1 MEPVHSIDGAAGTVI
16 GTAAGAV
23 IGTISFRSARLGRRG
38 LDEEH
43 VRAFCRQVE
52 AELVVLRSERS
63 LLQEEVGRLRRR
75 ILGDDLPAG
84 MRGGGPGSA
93 VGILSRAQQTAEHYV
108 AEAQE
113 YSRHVT
119 RDARRRREDMMAG
132 VRAHLDRVI
141 EQAHREASRA
151 ARTAL
156 VPAAT
161 PAATDD
167 VRAEL
172 AYLRAFGDVYTE
184 RLRSCLDDLLR
195 DLDQADRDQLG
206 RRQDAGGRDA
216 GDRDAG
222 NLGAA

>member
-1 MEPVHSIDGAAGTVI
+1 MAMMSSADERLTPDVVQA
-16 GTAAGAV
+16 
-23 IGTISFRSARLGRRG
+23 ISFRSARLGRRG
-38 LDEEH
+38 FDEEH

-75 ILGDDLPAG
+75 ILGDPDGAPGLR
-84 MRGGGPGSA
+84 RGGGRGSA

-119 RDARRRREDMMAG
+119 RDARRRRDGMVAG
-132 VRAHLDRVI
+132 VRASLDRVI
-141 EQAHREASRA
+141 EQAHHEACQA

-156 VPAAT
+156 APAGSPAAVRE
-161 PAATDD
+161 

-172 AYLRAFGDVYTE
+172 AYLRTFGDVYTE
-184 RLRSCLDDLLR
+184 RLRTCLDDLLR
-195 DLDQADRDQLG
+195 DAGLPRGEGGADQEAV
-206 RRQDAGGRDA
+206 DAGQGA
-216 GDRDAG
+216 T
-222 NLGAA
+222 GAAVARVGA

>member
-1 MEPVHSIDGAAGTVI
+1 MAMMSSADERLTPDVVQA
-16 GTAAGAV
+16 
-23 IGTISFRSARLGRRG
+23 ISFRSARLGRRG
-38 LDEEH
+38 FDEEH

-75 ILGDDLPAG
+75 ILGDPDGAPGLR
-84 MRGGGPGSA
+84 RGGGPGSA

-119 RDARRRREDMMAG
+119 RDAQRRRDGMVAG
-132 VRAHLDRVI
+132 VRASLDRVI
-141 EQAHREASRA
+141 EQAHDEACQA

-156 VPAAT
+156 APAESPAAVRE
-161 PAATDD
+161 

-172 AYLRAFGDVYTE
+172 AYLRTFGDVYTE
-184 RLRSCLDDLLR
+184 RLRTCLDDLLR
-195 DLDQADRDQLG
+195 DAGLPRGEGGADEEAVDVGQG
-206 RRQDAGGRDA
+206 AT
-216 GDRDAG
+216 
-222 NLGAA
+222 GAAVAWAGV

>member
-1 MEPVHSIDGAAGTVI
+1 MAMMSSADQRLTPDVVQA
-16 GTAAGAV
+16 
-23 IGTISFRSARLGRRG
+23 ISFRAARLGRRG
-38 LDEEH
+38 FDEEH

-75 ILGDDLPAG
+75 ILGDDDGPPGLRRGGAVN
-84 MRGGGPGSA
+84 GGGPRSA

-113 YSRHVT
+113 YSRHLQ
-119 RDARRRREDMMAG
+119 RDAQRRRDGMVTE
-132 VRAHLDRVI
+132 VRAHLDQVI
-141 EQAHREASRA
+141 EQAHHEASRA
-151 ARTAL
+151 ARIAL
-156 VPAAT
+156 APAGAR
-161 PAATDD
+161 D

-195 DLDQADRDQLG
+195 DAGQAERG
-206 RRQDAGGRDA
+206 GGVRADATVA
-216 GDRDAG
+216 
-222 NLGAA
+222 

>member
-1 MEPVHSIDGAAGTVI
+1 VAMMSSADQRLTPD
-16 GTAAGAV
+16 AV
-23 IGTISFRSARLGRRG
+23 QAISFRAARLGRRG
-38 LDEEH
+38 FDEEH

-75 ILGDDLPAG
+75 ILGEHDGPPGPLRGGATS
-84 MRGGGPGSA
+84 GGGPRSA

-113 YSRHVT
+113 YSRHLQ
-119 RDARRRREDMMAG
+119 RDAQRRRDGMVAG
-132 VRAHLDRVI
+132 VRAHLDQVI
-141 EQAHREASRA
+141 EQAHHEASRA

-156 VPAAT
+156 APVTT
-161 PAATDD
+161 PVGARD

-195 DLDQADRDQLG
+195 EADQAGQG
-206 RRQDAGGRDA
+206 GGAQADATVA
-216 GDRDAG
+216 
-222 NLGAA
+222 

>member
-1 MEPVHSIDGAAGTVI
+1 MEPVRSTNGAAGTAI
-16 GTAAGAV
+16 GTAAGPV
-23 IGTISFRSARLGRRG
+23 IGTVSFRSARLGRRG

-63 LLQEEVGRLRRR
+63 ILQEEVGRLRRR
-75 ILGDDLPAG
+75 ILGDNLPLG
-84 MRGGGPGSA
+84 MRGSGPGSA
-93 VGILSRAQQTAEHYV
+93 IGILSRAQQTAEHYV

-113 YSRHVT
+113 YSAHVT
-119 RDARRRREDMMAG
+119 RDARRRREGMVAG

-141 EQAHREASRA
+141 EQAHHEASRA

-156 VPAAT
+156 TPAAT
-161 PAATDD
+161 PAATRD

-195 DLDQADRDQLG
+195 NLDQADGDQAG
-206 RRQDAGGRDA
+206 RSQDAGGR
-216 GDRDAG
+216 
-222 NLGAA
+222 GAA

>member
-1 MEPVHSIDGAAGTVI
+1 MAMMSSADQRLTPD
-16 GTAAGAV
+16 AV
-23 IGTISFRSARLGRRG
+23 QAISFRSARLGRRG
-38 LDEEH
+38 FDEEH

-75 ILGDDLPAG
+75 ILGDGDGDDPLG
-84 MRGGGPGSA
+84 LRRGGAANGGPRSA

-113 YSRHVT
+113 YSRYLQ
-119 RDARRRREDMMAG
+119 RDAQRRRDGMVAG
-132 VRAHLDRVI
+132 VRAHLDQVI
-141 EQAHREASRA
+141 EQAHHEASRA

-156 VPAAT
+156 APATA
-161 PAATDD
+161 PVGARD

-184 RLRSCLDDLLR
+184 RLRSCLDDLLDEADKAER
-195 DLDQADRDQLG
+195 AIGSQAD
-206 RRQDAGGRDA
+206 ATVA
-216 GDRDAG
+216 
-222 NLGAA
+222 